1 VAGVMQR
8 GTEDQHSKV
17 VAKIVK
23 REIATEM
30 KGVIN
35 AHVAAGTNLMTDE
48 HKAYVALSKNGWKHE
63 IVAHTKDEWV
73 RGNVHTQGI
82 ENFWSLFKRG
92 VIGSFHS
99 ISVKHLQRYL
109 NEFSFRFNNRE
120 SQEIFNMIVANLLI
134 GSTLRYKVLTARAS
148 TSPALSASEAE

>member
-1 VAGVMQR
+1 MG
-8 GTEDQHSKV
+8 EHSKV
-17 VAKIVK
+17 KTALVK
-23 REIATEM
+23 REIGKEM
-30 KGVIN
+30 TPVISQ
-35 AHVAAGTNLMTDE
+35 HISAGANIMTDE
-48 HKAYVALSKNGWKHE
+48 HRAYVALSKNGWKHE

-99 ISVKHLQRYL
+99 VSLKHLHRYL

-120 SQEIFNMIVANLLI
+120 SRDIFNVVVLNLLI
-134 GSTLRYKVLTARAS
+134 GPALRYRDLVATPSPSPVLCVS
-148 TSPALSASEAE
+148 SEQE